1 MRRLT
6 CAILLAILVL
16 QPVVLVTNFM
26 MVPGTFDEGPTGQ
39 AILAQV
45 PGSRLDSDEYTN
57 HVPVIIN
64 GTADFVSQGWPGSG
78 SAASPYIISGLRIAY
93 DVSMPC
99 ISVMN
104 TNAYFVIRDCLID
117 QGSNEDG
124 IFISNTIHARI
135 EYTTALSYGAAIVL
149 DNANNTEVSHTYAY
163 GFLGM
168 AMEIWD
174 SIYCDID
181 ANHLNS
187 SDHRGFYSYMAHYLS
202 MTNNEILTL
211 APVWFVS
218 YIEYSNHTSFSLNSY
233 DGGFASFSALM
244 SYDIT
249 ANDLTMTDGDSGLN
263 INTCGDSTF
272 TRINIVDSGTQGVI
286 LINSDSVSIVDSSIS
301 VPSGTGV
308 YIVDSNS
315 ASVEGTAIDDTA
327 NQGVLVENSLFT
339 NIQQN
344 TISNTGSF
352 GVDVQNSNDT
362 LVEDNS
368 LSLVNAVAIN
378 ANAARDL
385 TVDGNHLFDLGFL
398 AIELLSCDDA
408 IVTDNTVEDTTSY
421 SFWSTSSHRGI
432 LADNSFTG
440 DSDHAAVILDL
451 SQNWTIEDNL
461 LDTSYKALLIRSGS
475 DGTKMYRNDIRN
487 LEHSGSMMFQIYF
500 APNCE
505 IVNNTGYNGKNLGI
519 RLDSSPECLVEGNT
533 IDRVPTGLSTNSP
546 NTTIND
552 NVFSRIAEYAIFID
566 QGDYAIVTNNIVNS
580 GEYGVYI
587 SYSIDSTFTGNTLTN
602 CGFGFNDD
610 QTLVYLNHVFSNN
623 EVNGKPLYYNRGT
636 DGLTL
641 NGDDYGEIILVD
653 CETATIT
660 GGEFY
665 NSTSAVQLYRCNE
678 IDVSGVVSKYNH
690 ISFQVEYSTNV
701 TISDSSVIGGGEFG
715 AFRARYSDDFV
726 LDTCTVNYTIAPYGV
741 YITYSD
747 RYLIE
752 DCEFEHLSGDA
763 FYQLNSDN
771 GTITGSVF
779 YNVTN
784 GVWISS
790 AQNCVVE
797 YSYFAWAGY
806 AIRSSGPAHYMNVTN
821 NDIHDNLFG
830 IYLSGGDNCIVRNN
844 TVRWNSVVGIY
855 LDFSDNTEVFY
866 NIIALNL
873 GGNSYDDNAAV
884 PNSWDDGVDTG
895 NWWSDFTGSPPYN
908 IPGPSG
914 STDQYPMNY
923 IVTEPIVNEAY
934 DVFYAEFSEGNEIT
948 WYPIDDNLRD
958 WTLEIDGAFWASDAW
973 NFVDITVNIRIILRD
988 SHCTYYN

>member
-451 SQNWTIEDNL
+451 SQNWTIE
-461 LDTSYKALLIRSGS
+461 
-475 DGTKMYRNDIRN
+475 
-487 LEHSGSMMFQIYF
+487 
-500 APNCE
+500 
-505 IVNNTGYNGKNLGI
+505 
-519 RLDSSPECLVEGNT
+519 
-533 IDRVPTGLSTNSP
+533 
-546 NTTIND
+546 
-552 NVFSRIAEYAIFID
+552 
-566 QGDYAIVTNNIVNS
+566 
-580 GEYGVYI
+580 
-587 SYSIDSTFTGNTLTN
+587 
-602 CGFGFNDD
+602 
-610 QTLVYLNHVFSNN
+610 
-623 EVNGKPLYYNRGT
+623 
-636 DGLTL
+636 
-641 NGDDYGEIILVD
+641 
-653 CETATIT
+653 
-660 GGEFY
+660 
-665 NSTSAVQLYRCNE
+665 
-678 IDVSGVVSKYNH
+678 
-690 ISFQVEYSTNV
+690 
-701 TISDSSVIGGGEFG
+701 
-715 AFRARYSDDFV
+715 
-726 LDTCTVNYTIAPYGV
+726 
-741 YITYSD
+741 
-747 RYLIE
+747 
-752 DCEFEHLSGDA
+752 
-763 FYQLNSDN
+763 
-771 GTITGSVF
+771 
-779 YNVTN
+779 
-784 GVWISS
+784 
-790 AQNCVVE
+790 
-797 YSYFAWAGY
+797 
-806 AIRSSGPAHYMNVTN
+806 
-821 NDIHDNLFG
+821 
-830 IYLSGGDNCIVRNN
+830 
-844 TVRWNSVVGIY
+844 
-855 LDFSDNTEVFY
+855 
-866 NIIALNL
+866 
-873 GGNSYDDNAAV
+873 
-884 PNSWDDGVDTG
+884 
-895 NWWSDFTGSPPYN
+895 
-908 IPGPSG
+908 
-914 STDQYPMNY
+914 
-923 IVTEPIVNEAY
+923 
-934 DVFYAEFSEGNEIT
+934 
-948 WYPIDDNLRD
+948 
-958 WTLEIDGAFWASDAW
+958 
-973 NFVDITVNIRIILRD
+973 
-988 SHCTYYN
+988 